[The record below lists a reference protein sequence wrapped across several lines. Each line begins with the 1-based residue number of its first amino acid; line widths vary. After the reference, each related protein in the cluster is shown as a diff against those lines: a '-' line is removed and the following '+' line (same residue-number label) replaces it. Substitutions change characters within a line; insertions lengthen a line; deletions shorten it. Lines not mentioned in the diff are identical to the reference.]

1 VRHLALA
8 LALFA
13 LDPVPLSLRE
23 RAGVRVLATAR
34 ADEHSR
40 LAGQVVELLADEE
53 VEEARRLA
61 EPLQGDLAVDAA
73 AQMAVGVL
81 RLHEQQYAEAVS
93 LLEEAEKRRP
103 GLAEEWLDLARKAR
117 EATRN
122 HVRVEGE
129 HFVVSTPPGKDEVLV
144 PYVLE
149 TLEAQRAALERD
161 LGYAPA
167 GKVTVEVLEGTRA
180 LARLSTLTEEE
191 IKTSGTIAICK
202 FNKLMLVSPKA
213 LLRGYDWLDTA
224 AHEYVHYVLSRRTRN
239 NAPIWLHEG
248 VAKWAETLWRGRG
261 GESLSPWSAALL
273 RDAARK
279 GKLITFEQMHPSM
292 AKLPSQE
299 AAALAFAEV
308 MAAVEYL
315 VGRGGVPLLGRVLD
329 LVRDGRTAEE
339 SVAAALGVSFPA
351 FLADWRRYLSQRPLP
366 VGGETELS
374 LLRFRDDPRHG
385 GTHSEWSEIPDEKAR
400 GFARLGEIFRERG
413 RWEAARQEYG
423 KAVQRAGPR
432 HAVLTGK
439 FALASMMAGKDAE
452 AEAAL
457 AEALRAHPGN
467 AALNVHL
474 GRLRVKHKQWALA
487 RDALLR
493 ANGTDPFDPE
503 IHAGLARAYE
513 GLGDAAT
520 ASREQRFAQILHG
533 HEGSR

>member
-1 VRHLALA
+1 MRRLALA
-8 LALFA
+8 LALFTLGSVA
-13 LDPVPLSLRE
+13 AAED
-23 RAGVRVLATAR
+23 
-34 ADEHSR
+34 HSR
-40 LAGQVVELLADEE
+40 LAGEVVDLLADEE
-53 VEEARRLA
+53 VEEARRVA
-61 EPLQGDLAVDAA
+61 EPLLGAVASDPA
-73 AQMAVGVL
+73 AQWALGVL
-81 RLHEQQYAEAVS
+81 RLHEQDYAEAAA

-103 GLAEEWLDLARKAR
+103 GIGGEWLDLARKAR
-117 EATRN
+117 DATRD
-122 HVRVEGE
+122 HVRVAGE
-129 HFVVSTPPGKDEVLV
+129 HFVVSTPRGKDEVLV

-149 TLEAQRAALERD
+149 ALEAQRAALARD
-161 LGYAPA
+161 FGYAPP
-167 GKVTVEVLEGTRA
+167 GKVMVEVLEGTRA

-202 FNKLMLVSPKA
+202 FNKLMIVSPKA

-224 AHEYVHYVLSRRTRN
+224 AHEYVHYVVARRTRN

-248 VAKWAETLWRGRG
+248 LAKWAETLWRGGG
-261 GESLSPWSAALL
+261 GESLSPFSAALL
-273 RDAARK
+273 RDAARR
-279 GKLITFEQMHPSM
+279 GKLIGFEQMHPSM

-315 VGRGGVPLLGRVLD
+315 FGRGGVPLLSRILD
-329 LVRDGRTAEE
+329 LVREGKTAEE
-339 SVAAALGVSFPA
+339 AVAAALGVPFPA

-366 VGGETELS
+366 EGGETELS
-374 LLRFRDDPRHG
+374 LLRFKDDPKHG
-385 GTHSEWSEIPDEKAR
+385 GTHSEWAEIPDEKAR
-400 GFARLGEIFRERG
+400 AFARLGEIFRERG

-423 KAVQRAGPR
+423 KAVQRAGTG

-439 FALASMMAGKDAE
+439 YALASLMAGRDAE

-457 AEALRAHPGN
+457 AEALRGHPAN

-487 RDALLR
+487 RDAFLR

-520 ASREQRFAQILHG
+520 ASREQRFAQILLG
-533 HEGSR
+533 HEGLR